1 MLNNESIFN
10 SCPISAHFSITVHAT
25 YQPISRIWR
34 VSVHYIAPDFNLW
47 VVREFSD
54 KEAFTAFVH
63 RYNKIGKWVKCG
75 YFGDSLH
82 KSIDVTIH
90 A

>member
-1 MLNNESIFN
+1 MLNNESIFD
-10 SCPISAHFSITVHAT
+10 SCPVSAHFSVTAHAT

-47 VVREFSD
+47 IVREFVN
-54 KEAFTAFVH
+54 EYEFAAFVR
-63 RYNKIGKWVKCG
+63 RYEKIAKWTKCG
-75 YFGDSLH
+75 YFGSALH